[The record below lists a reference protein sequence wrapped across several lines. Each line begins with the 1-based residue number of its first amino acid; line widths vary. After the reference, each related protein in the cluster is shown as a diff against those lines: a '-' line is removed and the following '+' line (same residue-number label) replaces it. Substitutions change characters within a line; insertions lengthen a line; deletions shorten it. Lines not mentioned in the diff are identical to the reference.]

1 VEIDIERFV
10 ADEVERR
17 FDRVHREIEAWLLAA
32 RADPLA
38 QALLTFEVAAG
49 KKLLVLVPTE
59 DAEDVQGVP
68 PAELGARYPHLEI
81 DLTMP

>member
-17 FDRVHREIEAWLLAA
+17 FDRVHRATEAWLLAA

-59 DAEDVQGVP
+59 VAEDVEALP
-68 PAELGARYPHLEI
+68 PTELRARYPHLDV
-81 DLTMP
+81 DLSTP